1 MAADLIEE
9 VVRMYG
15 FDNIPSTLPEMSMTI
30 GKRTEIQEKKHMMK
44 VLLKD
49 LGLHETLTYSLT
61 SPSLVHDFNIFHDQ
75 EPVKLAMPLGEER
88 SVTRQSIIGSLLQV
102 INYNQSRNMKD
113 VHLYELSTTYSKGVE
128 LQNLAIACTGEYHGL
143 SFKQISYKADYYLVK
158 GFVETIFE
166 RLGINESRY
175 RLERVESDNESFHPG
190 RSAYIKVQ
198 NEVVGVVGQVHPLME
213 KKYDVKDVYVVELN
227 LSALLNIK
235 TGKVK
240 YQPIPQYPSVSRDI
254 ALVMDESVP
263 ANDVCQKIIKSSNKL
278 VKFANIFDVYV
289 GEHVEAGKKSV
300 AIYLTFQDE
309 KKTLEEKESNFK
321 VLYPDNAP
329 LKEKV
334 ETIAKEIYG
343 ADGVTY
349 EPAAEKMLAKLTD
362 LGFGDLPVCMAKTQ
376 YSLSDDQ
383 TKLGRPEGFNIHV
396 RDAFVNAGAGFVVI
410 LTGAIMTM
418 PGLPKKPAAFGID
431 VDDNGKITG
440 LF

>member
-175 RLERVESDNESFHPG
+175 RLERVESDNQSFHPG

-198 NEVVGVVGQVHPLME
+198 NGVVGVVGQVHPLME

-278 VKFANIFDVYV
+278 VKATNIFDVYV
-289 GEHVEAGKKSV
+289 GEHVRSW
-300 AIYLTFQDE
+300 
-309 KKTLEEKESNFK
+309 
-321 VLYPDNAP
+321 
-329 LKEKV
+329 
-334 ETIAKEIYG
+334 
-343 ADGVTY
+343 
-349 EPAAEKMLAKLTD
+349 
-362 LGFGDLPVCMAKTQ
+362 
-376 YSLSDDQ
+376 
-383 TKLGRPEGFNIHV
+383 
-396 RDAFVNAGAGFVVI
+396 
-410 LTGAIMTM
+410 
-418 PGLPKKPAAFGID
+418 
-431 VDDNGKITG
+431 
-440 LF
+440 